1 MECELPGHTKQKID
15 EGISVNQINNKL
27 INMLYLRQSLI
38 CSRQRTYTITNCLQ
52 LLCSF
57 YVSGTVQSTVP
68 VLYYL
73 ILVQAPSSFITLI
86 LQMKNLMQW
95 EVYSFAPGNRA
106 GKI

>member
-1 MECELPGHTKQKID
+1 MEYVLPGLTKQRID
-15 EGISVNQINNKL
+15 EGVSVNQINNKL
-27 INMLYLRQSLI
+27 INRLYLRQSLI
-38 CSRQRTYTITNCLQ
+38 CSRQPTYTITNCLQ

-57 YVSGTVQSTVP
+57 YVSGIVQTTVP
-68 VLYYL
+68 VLCYL
-73 ILVQAPSSFITLI
+73 ILVQAPSSFIILI